1 MSLRSFVAE
10 LVGAL
15 EGHGARGGGKLNL
28 LPALCSTKFAV
39 EILTS
44 WLEEDQVA

>member
-1 MSLRSFVAE
+1 MSLRSFVTE

-15 EGHGARGGGKLNL
+15 EGHGAWGCGKLIS
-28 LPALCSTKFAV
+28 LPALCSTEFVV
-39 EILTS
+39 EILTP